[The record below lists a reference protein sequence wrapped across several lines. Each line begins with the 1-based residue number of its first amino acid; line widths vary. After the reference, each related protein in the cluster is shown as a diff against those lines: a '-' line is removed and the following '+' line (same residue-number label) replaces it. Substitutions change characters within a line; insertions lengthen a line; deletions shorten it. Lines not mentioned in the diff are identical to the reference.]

1 MSGGGV
7 IDYNDGSQLKVG
19 ELKDLLAIHN
29 LSTQGT
35 KPNLYARLRNFM
47 RNHQSSKNFKLEK
60 LPLPTWL
67 PSGKNHFGNHQIQCN
82 APNIFE
88 VKGAETQTDC
98 GISLS
103 KFDGSEKKMVE
114 TQTELKSD
122 SKKVGPD
129 GTSSKV
135 AKSQTDL
142 KVESKMIGPDASI
155 TKMVETQT
163 DLKIESKMVGP
174 DASFPKIA
182 ETQTHLKIES
192 KMVGPN
198 EAFTKMVETQ
208 TESNLVNQEAKTT
221 ETQTDYEASIQE
233 FAELNDEL
241 DNGKKPR

>member
-103 KFDGSEKKMVE
+103 KVDGSEKKMVE

-155 TKMVETQT
+155 TKMAETQT
-163 DLKIESKMVGP
+163 D
-174 DASFPKIA
+174 
-182 ETQTHLKIES
+182 LKIES